1 MDNHFPGACHGL
13 MNLRV
18 SIHFKRKPDGSH
30 LATAVMVSG
39 KTVRFF
45 RTVLAAGVD
54 PYAAYGDVAASAVN
68 YLADNAEPERTPDA
82 PKDRTKG
89 RVTHLQGVLR

>member
-1 MDNHFPGACHGL
+1 
-13 MNLRV
+13 MNLKV

-45 RTVLAAGVD
+45 RIVLAAGVD

-68 YLADNAEPERTPDA
+68 YLNAKSATA
-82 PKDRTKG
+82 PGPPPKEKPAG
-89 RVTHLQGVLR
+89 RLVHLRAALPME

>member
-1 MDNHFPGACHGL
+1 M
-13 MNLRV
+13 MNLRL

-45 RTVLAAGVD
+45 RTVLDVGVD
-54 PYAAYGDVAASAVN
+54 PYTAYGDVAASAVN
-68 YLADNAEPERTPDA
+68 YLNAKGAKGPGPP
-82 PKDRTKG
+82 PKEKPAG
-89 RVTHLQGVLR
+89 RLVHLRAALPLE